1 VRSRC
6 PSATPVATAS
16 ASSFRAIAKRPVNQ
30 TVVPRAASTA
40 PPARV
45 ARSTLSPSIHDDT
58 SGTAMRAPSAIP
70 PRPRTATATK
80 YPNVTR
86 PYLRLSANRTAVIS
100 AQR

>member
-1 VRSRC
+1 MTNSQFIDRD
-6 PSATPVATAS
+6 ALNDHLT
-16 ASSFRAIAKRPVNQ
+16 
-30 TVVPRAASTA
+30 
-40 PPARV
+40 PARRKHCLKALGIHFNGHAANADGEV
-45 ARSTLSPSIHDDT
+45 SGLKLPPSIHDDT